1 MTSILAYV
9 CSRYLA
15 LDPAYI
21 PTIYVTIYLN
31 FQSWVAHIF
40 WHILWHAIW
49 PFTILYK
56 WDILSAI
63 CQRLIFW
70 QTFRHIIW
78 QWYFDIS
85 DIYLGFWMTDVSH
98 MYGIY
103 SDTSSDIRCD
113 ILSDILFWHFISHSV
128 RALRGPKSL
137 RARENLWVRQ
147 GPETLRPSPGREK
160 SEITSHRPPSC
171 HIMVVKFSIFL
182 LVKVSNLNFLLATS
196 NKIQHLYWLSSHS
209 HLPETH
215 GVASSVAPRIWR
227 RVTPVVMQ
235 WAPQCPGSAGWR
247 GSKHMHLP
255 SKNSLCLL
263 PACFP
268 PLAANSCETSDF
280 KQWNTEMFLWGFLCT
295 INTGVGPFSTAG
307 NVVTWALTSLT
318 VLWQQTNQVGNGGQN
333 PVVWNPGIFV

>member
-113 ILSDILFWHFISHSV
+113 ILSDIVFWHFISHSV

-137 RARENLWVRQ
+137 RAHENLWVRQ

-182 LVKVSNLNFLLATS
+182 LVKVSNLNFSVGNFQQNPTSLLTLFPQPPARNTRRRFIRGTKDLAKGDS
-196 NKIQHLYWLSSHS
+196 CGDAMSPPMSRFCGLERKQTYAPAVEKQLVF
-209 HLPETH
+209 
-215 GVASSVAPRIWR
+215 VACMFSPF
-227 RVTPVVMQ
+227 
-235 WAPQCPGSAGWR
+235 GG
-247 GSKHMHLP
+247 K
-255 SKNSLCLL
+255 
-263 PACFP
+263 
-268 PLAANSCETSDF
+268 
-280 KQWNTEMFLWGFLCT
+280 FLWDFRLQT
-295 INTGVGPFSTAG
+295 VEYRDVFVGVPLHHKHRSWPF
-307 NVVTWALTSLT
+307 
-318 VLWQQTNQVGNGGQN
+318 
-333 PVVWNPGIFV
+333 